1 MLITRIELEN
11 IKSYRYVSVDFRRG
25 TTAICGANGAGK
37 TTLVEAIGFALFDYL
52 PYKQDQFVREG
63 EKYGKV
69 SVHLIGSDER
79 PYTVDRRCGS
89 GSRWYIHDV
98 DADYNVDQRTDVLDK
113 LHELFGIDRERPLDS
128 LFRDALGV
136 PQGTFTA
143 IFLETASKRKPTFD
157 ALLQIED
164 YKTAADYLLDVQKLY
179 KEQMQ
184 EQKGTIAF
192 LAYETRELESWR
204 AQLKDARQ
212 LDEKQKQQNLDW
224 NAELSQSRERAA
236 ILIEQA
242 NQLERLRLHHE
253 RCQSTYGH
261 EQSTLQNRDQLLQA
275 ARSAQ
280 QIVLTSRADYQ
291 RYQQAQEAL
300 AQLRQQERQRNI
312 LREQQAR
319 LDSSLASVQAKVQN
333 LLGRL
338 QEVADARQKIIELA
352 PLVEQQREREQQR
365 EELQQQV
372 TRYES
377 IVAEGKKL
385 NKSREQYLQKQD
397 ELQRKIAAIEPLV
410 PLAELLSERTEAL
423 TQLRIQSNERKNKQL
438 QLQEKRGQLQEKS
451 QEHEQTTVK
460 LRKAENNVALIEE
473 HRREAEEMPVLQGQF
488 EQLTGQIHRLTG
500 NIEAYADSKE
510 KSAGGQCPLLHESCL
525 NIRQRGIVSLESYFD
540 DLLTSERAQLADVRQ
555 QQDVL
560 TQQMGQIKKYVD
572 ALSKLDQYR
581 ERRDTLAE
589 QVQRIAGEITRL
601 DRDVNGLTEE
611 LDVLKEIEQQ
621 IGEADAAYKESKN
634 ADTKV
639 RELAGLYKQVQQFQE
654 QIRQCEADLQE
665 RRLEADAL
673 SGSHAQLQ
681 EINTQLAQL
690 NDPRSH
696 SKTQQTIVAQEE
708 QFTRQ
713 LQSEQQ
719 KGQESEQQLAQ
730 VKQKLAIYASLDADI
745 AGQEAIRLSSQDGYQ
760 NYLQYKKEAQT
771 LPEREELYQQQLQT
785 TRQAEQALQEA
796 EQAYLAAQSAFDADE
811 LKRVQARVE
820 QLNGDLRSLATEMQH
835 QQERINELARLIA
848 QAEEQLVKL
857 EEAHKELQTLEDL
870 NAMTEQFR
878 KLIKEAAP
886 YVLKAMLNDISAQA
900 NRIFG
905 EIMGDHSAELSWE
918 NDYEV
923 VLSRRGVKR
932 TFAQLSGGEQ
942 MSAALSIRLALLKK
956 LSTLNIAFFDEPT
969 QNMDERRRMNLAE
982 QIRRVRGFDQL
993 VVISHDDTFE
1003 QGLDSIVRLK
1013 KDTVETRLLDGD
1025 EMLPRGLP
1033 EAAQWS
1039 RSDDVYVAI
1048 SVPSNGS

>member
-37 TTLVEAIGFALFDYL
+37 TTLVEAIGYALFDYL

-63 EKYGKV
+63 EKHGKV
-69 SVHLIGSDER
+69 SIHLVGSDER
-79 PYTVDRRCGS
+79 PYTVERRCGS

-98 DADYNVDQRTDVLDK
+98 EADYNVDQRTDVLDK

-136 PQGTFTA
+136 PQGTFTS

-164 YKTAADYLLDVQKLY
+164 YKTAADYLLNVQKLY

-184 EQKGTIAF
+184 EQKGEIAR
-192 LAYETRELESWR
+192 LEYETRELESWHSQLKEAR
-204 AQLKDARQ
+204 LLDEEQKQKNLHWNAQLTHAR
-212 LDEKQKQQNLDW
+212 
-224 NAELSQSRERAA
+224 ARAA
-236 ILIEQA
+236 VMVEQA
-242 NQLERLRLHHE
+242 NQLERLRQQHE
-253 RCQSTYGH
+253 RCQSTYKH
-261 EQSTLQNRDQLLQA
+261 TLSTLQSRGQLLQS

-280 QIVLTSRADYQ
+280 QIVLASRSDYQ
-291 RYQQAQEAL
+291 RYLQAQEAL
-300 AQLRQQERQRNI
+300 VQLRLRERLRNN
-312 LREQQAR
+312 LREQQAK
-319 LDSSLASVQAKVQN
+319 LDSTLATVRARIQN
-333 LLGRL
+333 LQERL
-338 QEVADARQKIIELA
+338 QEVADARQQVVALT
-352 PLVEQQREREQQR
+352 PLVEQQRAREQQR
-365 EELQQQV
+365 EELMQKV

-385 NKSREQYLQKQD
+385 SKSREQYVQKLD
-397 ELQRKIAAIEPLV
+397 DLQRKIVAIEPLV
-410 PLAELLSERTEAL
+410 PLAEMLGERTEAL

-438 QLQEKRGQLQEKS
+438 QLQEKHGQLQEKS
-451 QEHEQTTVK
+451 LERDQAAAK

-473 HRREAEEMPVLQGQF
+473 HRREAEEMPALQRQFDQLSGQA
-488 EQLTGQIHRLTG
+488 HRLTG

-525 NIRQRGIVSLESYFD
+525 NIRQRGIVSLESYFE
-540 DLLTSERAQLADVRQ
+540 DLLTSERAQLTDVRQ
-555 QQDVL
+555 QQDAL

-572 ALSKLDQYR
+572 ALGKRDQYV
-581 ERRDTLAE
+581 ERRDMLAE
-589 QVQRIAGEITRL
+589 QVQRIAGDITHL
-601 DRDVNGLTEE
+601 DRDVNGLTQE
-611 LDVLKEIEQQ
+611 LDGLKQIEQQ
-621 IGEADAAYKESKN
+621 IVETEAAYKESKN
-634 ADTKV
+634 ADARV
-639 RELAGLYKQVQQFQE
+639 RELAGLSRQVLQFQD
-654 QIRQCEADLQE
+654 QLRQCEADLQE
-665 RRLEADAL
+665 RRTEAEEL
-673 SGSHAQLQ
+673 RGSETQLK
-681 EINTQLAQL
+681 EVNAQLAQL
-690 NDPRSH
+690 NDPRSRC
-696 SKTQQTIVAQEE
+696 KMQQAIVAQEDH
-708 QFTRQ
+708 FTRQ

-719 KGQESEQQLAQ
+719 KGQDSEQQREQLQLQLA
-730 VKQKLAIYASLDADI
+730 AYASLDADI
-745 AGQEAIRLSSQDGYQ
+745 AQQEAVRLSCQDGYQ
-760 NYLQYKKEAQT
+760 NYLQHQKEAQT

-785 TRQAEQALQEA
+785 NQQAEQALLEA

-811 LKRVQARVE
+811 LKHVQGQIE
-820 QLNGDLRSLATEMQH
+820 QLSGDLRSLATEMQH
-835 QQERINELARLIA
+835 QQEKINELARLIA
-848 QAEEQLVKL
+848 QAEEQLIKL

-870 NAMTEQFR
+870 NTMTEQFR

-969 QNMDERRRMNLAE
+969 QNMDELRRMNLAE

-1013 KDTVETRLLDGD
+1013 KDVNETRLLEGD
-1025 EMLPRGLP
+1025 EMIPRGLP
-1033 EAAQWS
+1033 ETASWS
-1039 RSDDVYVAI
+1039 RSDDIYVA
-1048 SVPSNGS
+1048 G

>member
-37 TTLVEAIGFALFDYL
+37 TSLVEAIGFALFDYL

-79 PYTVDRRCGS
+79 PYTVERRCGS

-98 DADYNVDQRTDVLDK
+98 EADYNVDQRADVLDK

-136 PQGTFTA
+136 PQGTFTS

-164 YKTAADYLLDVQKLY
+164 YKTAADYLLEVQRLY

-184 EQKGTIAF
+184 EQKSIIAR
-192 LAYETRELESWR
+192 LEYETRDLESWR
-204 AQLKDARQ
+204 AQLRDARQ
-212 LDEKQKQQNLDW
+212 LDEEQKQRNVAW
-224 NAELSQSRERAA
+224 NAELTQSRQRAA
-236 ILIEQA
+236 VLVAQA
-242 NQLERLRLHHE
+242 DQLERLRVRHE
-253 RCQSTYGH
+253 RCQSTHQH
-261 EQSTLQNRDQLLQA
+261 EQSTLQGREQLLQS

-280 QIVLTSRADYQ
+280 QIVLASRADHQ
-291 RYQQAQEAL
+291 RYQQAQEVL
-300 AQLRQQERQRNI
+300 TELRQRERQRST
-312 LREQQAR
+312 LREQQAQ
-319 LDSSLASVQAKVQN
+319 LDKTLATVRARIQN
-333 LLGRL
+333 LQGRL
-338 QEVADARQKIIELA
+338 QEVADARQKLLELA
-352 PLVEQQREREQQR
+352 PLVAQQVQLEQRH
-365 EELQQQV
+365 EELLQRV
-372 TRYES
+372 TRYAS

-385 NKSREQYLQKQD
+385 NRSREQYLQKQE
-397 ELQRKIAAIEPLV
+397 ELQDKIAAVEPLV
-410 PLAELLSERTEAL
+410 SLAELLGERTEAL

-438 QLQEKRGQLQEKS
+438 QLQEKRVQLQEKS
-451 QEHEQTTVK
+451 QERDQTAER
-460 LRKAENNVALIEE
+460 LRRAENSVTTIEE
-473 HRREAEEMPVLQGQF
+473 HRSEAEEMPVLQGQS
-488 EQLTGQIHRLTG
+488 EQLTGQVHRLIG
-500 NIEAYADSKE
+500 NIEAYTDSKE

-525 NIRQRGIVSLESYFD
+525 NIRQRGTVSLESYFQ
-540 DLLTSERAQLADVRQ
+540 DLLTSEQAQLADVRRQ
-555 QQDVL
+555 QNAL

-572 ALSKLDQYR
+572 ALGKLGQYV

-589 QVQRIAGEITRL
+589 HLSHIASDITRL

-611 LDVLKEIEQQ
+611 LDGLKQIEQQ

-634 ADTKV
+634 ADARV
-639 RELAGLYKQVQQFQE
+639 RELAGLYKQVQQYQE
-654 QIRQCEADLQE
+654 QIRQCDADLQE
-665 RRLEADAL
+665 RRQEADAL
-673 SGSHAQLQ
+673 RGSDAQLQ
-681 EINTQLAQL
+681 EVNAQLAQL
-690 NDPRSH
+690 NDPRSS
-696 SKTQQTIVAQEE
+696 SKTQQSIVAQEE

-713 LQSEQQ
+713 LQNEHQ
-719 KGQESEQQLAQ
+719 KGQEGEQRLEQ
-730 VKQKLAIYASLDADI
+730 VKQQLTTYASLDTDI
-745 AGQEAIRLSSQDGYQ
+745 AQQEATRLSSQEGYQ
-760 NYLQYKKEAQT
+760 NYLQHEKEAQT

-785 TRQAEQALQEA
+785 THQAEQALQEA
-796 EQAYLAAQSAFDADE
+796 EQEYSAAQAAFDADE
-811 LKRVQARVE
+811 LKSVQARIE
-820 QLNGDLRSLATEMQH
+820 QLSGDLRSLATEMQH
-835 QQERINELARLIA
+835 QQEKINELAHLIA

-857 EEAHKELQTLEDL
+857 EEARKEQQTLEDL

-923 VLSRRGVKR
+923 VLSRRGIKR

-942 MSAALSIRLALLKK
+942 MSAALAIRLALLKK

-969 QNMDERRRMNLAE
+969 QNMDELRRMNLAE

-1013 KDTVETRLLDGD
+1013 KDTTETRLLDGEEALSRD
-1025 EMLPRGLP
+1025 LP
-1033 EAAQWS
+1033 ETAS
-1039 RSDDVYVAI
+1039 SFGTLERVI
-1048 SVPSNGS
+1048 